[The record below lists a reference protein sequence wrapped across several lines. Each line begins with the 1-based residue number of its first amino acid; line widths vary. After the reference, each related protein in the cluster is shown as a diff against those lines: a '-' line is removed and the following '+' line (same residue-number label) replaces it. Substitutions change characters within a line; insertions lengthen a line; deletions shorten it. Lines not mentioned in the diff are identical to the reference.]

1 MQGRTRKISKVAS
14 ARKVQEVVHL
24 LVSNTGRLVRV
35 EKEKAE
41 LLNNFFFFLPQS
53 SLETALYTTINWMC
67 QKVGTGGARSIPL
80 GEPFGG

>member
-1 MQGRTRKISKVAS
+1 VQGRTRKISKVAS

-35 EKEKAE
+35 EKEKAD
-41 LLNNFFFFLPQS
+41 LLKNFFFLPQS